1 MLSAL
6 VTRAER
12 IGAARRREAIGRLAA
27 AIRDAA
33 PDRQVAAD
41 DDDGVTVTG
50 RGVLDDPRLRWIGS
64 LLR

>member
-6 VTRAER
+6 LTRAER
-12 IGAARRREAIGRLAA
+12 IAATRRRAAIRRLAA

-33 PDRQVAAD
+33 PDRRVESD
-41 DDDGVTVTG
+41 EDGVTVTG